1 MRPLKLLHCTLR
13 KRHDWAIV
21 TGHYLH
27 RRGLKKL
34 PEPLHYEFCLNCHT
48 IKVVGG
54 RKKENL
60 LEKAKRKIT

>member
-1 MRPLKLLHCTLR
+1 MRPLKFLYCTLK

-34 PEPLHYEFCLNCHT
+34 PEPLHYEFCLDCHT
-48 IKVVGG
+48 IKIVGN
-54 RKKENL
+54 REKNL
-60 LEKAKRKIT
+60 LERAKKKIQ